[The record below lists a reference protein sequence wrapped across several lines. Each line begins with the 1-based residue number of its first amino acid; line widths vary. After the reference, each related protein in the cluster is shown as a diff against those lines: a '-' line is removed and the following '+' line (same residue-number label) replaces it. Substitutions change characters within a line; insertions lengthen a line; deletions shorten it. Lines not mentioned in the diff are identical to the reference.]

1 MDHKKASQIL
11 KLLAVLM
18 ILFISNSQ
26 LEAQPE
32 SVVQTNYPHPVV
44 ELKEWLVHSGDLAID
59 KVFADNP
66 SIWEEETLNHEWWEK
81 GLIKWFKKE
90 VVIPEELDGLDVILH
105 INVAP
110 SGIVYV
116 NGNKLFN
123 AGGKS
128 GKGVLVKSAKVNQ
141 KFEIAVKAQN
151 QGYNCRFYMADLV
164 GMPEGYGQLV
174 KAISDFKQLK
184 PPAGISLVEWKRKL
198 YVDDEVALAS
208 SIDKDWESVKTG
220 DSWRGERKHAWYRI
234 LLELPEEIDGFQV
247 EGKSIRLLMNANDRG
262 EIWFKGQ
269 LFQEF
274 QDDQGNVILTD
285 AANITE
291 PGLLAIK
298 VKNIWGSGSLRK
310 VTLITE
316 EAYQIRNNFELLMM
330 RLDRMDR
337 FFQRHP
343 SPDLTLLSR
352 IAGSFQQEPSS
363 NHDMG
368 TKLRD
373 ISNQLNVIEN
383 QLSNSP
389 AFMVPPYLQ
398 AVEDDGITIMWET
411 VYPSY
416 GKILYG
422 TDNQLDHT
430 IIEESIPSVMH
441 EITLSGLEKDQDY
454 YYKVVVENLSSQV
467 YSFHTKKTSETPIKF
482 IVYGDSRS
490 FPKVHENLIK
500 LMIEE
505 KPDFIANV
513 GDVVTTGVRL
523 NEWIDEHFYPLRHIS
538 GNVPTY
544 ISIGNHEYGGY
555 QETRVVPPFEERVH
569 NPVNSTGSNEYFFS
583 FNYANSHFIFLDPNK
598 ADSPYGERIS
608 PGSQQYN
615 WFVND
620 VKKAKENSEWIFV
633 FLHQPPYSEAW
644 SGGYYDGEPLLRKEI
659 VPIMEANNVGIVFA
673 GHTHDYERG
682 LPHPPYD
689 PETGSGNNAVYVITG
704 GGGSNLDNHKYKEW
718 EQIDLPDHQAT
729 TDNDDFDGGEYYLYH
744 YIVVEIDGKNLKY
757 KAVKM
762 NGDGSHGGIF
772 DSFKLNHK

>member
-1 MDHKKASQIL
+1 MKKNKIFLFVIVLAIL
-11 KLLAVLM
+11 SYNHL
-18 ILFISNSQ
+18 I
-26 LEAQPE
+26 AQSDRIIQPL
-32 SVVQTNYPHPVV
+32 YPHPVV
-44 ELKEWLVHSGDLAID
+44 ELNEWLVHSGDLSID
-59 KVFADNP
+59 KVFANNP

-81 GLIKWFKKE
+81 GTIKWFKKE
-90 VVIPEELDGLDVILH
+90 VIIPEELNGLDVILH
-105 INVAP
+105 INVDP
-110 SGIVYV
+110 SGIVYI

-128 GKGVLVKSAKVNQ
+128 GKGVLTESAKAGQ
-141 KFEIAVKAQN
+141 KFHIAVKAQN
-151 QGYNCRFYMADLV
+151 GGYNCRFHRADLT

-174 KAISDFKQLK
+174 KAISDLKQLK

-220 DSWRGERKHAWYRI
+220 DSWSGERKHAWYRL
-234 LLELPEEIDGFQV
+234 LLEIPEEIDGFQV

-262 EIWFKGQ
+262 EIWFKGR

-274 QDDQGNVILTD
+274 QEDQGNVILTD

-298 VKNIWGSGSLRK
+298 VKNIWGSGSLRR

-316 EAYQIRNNFELLMM
+316 EAFQVRNNFELLMM
-330 RLDRMDR
+330 RIDRMDR

-343 SPDLTLLSR
+343 SPDIKLLNR
-352 IAGSFQQEPSS
+352 IAGSFQQELSS

-373 ISNQLNVIEN
+373 ISNKLNVIEN

-398 AVEDDGITIMWET
+398 AVEDNGITIMWET

-422 TDNQLDHT
+422 MDNQLDHT

-441 EITLSGLEKDQDY
+441 EITLSGLEKDQGY
-454 YYKVVVENLSSQV
+454 HYKVVVENLSSQL
-467 YSFHTKKTSETPIKF
+467 YSFHTKKTSEAPIKF

-490 FPKVHENLIK
+490 FPKVHANLVK

-513 GDVVTTGVRL
+513 GDVVTTGAHL

-583 FNYANSHFIFLDPNK
+583 FDFANSHFIFLDPNK

-620 VKKAKENSEWIFV
+620 VAKAKENSEWIFV
-633 FLHQPPYSEAW
+633 FLHQPPYSECW
-644 SGGYYDGEPLLRKEI
+644 SGGYYNGEPLLRKEI
-659 VPIMEANNVGIVFA
+659 VPIIEANNVGIVFA

-718 EQIDLPDHQAT
+718 EQIDLPDHPAT

-744 YIVVEIDGKNLKY
+744 YIVVEIDGKSLKY

-772 DSFKLNHK
+772 DSFELNHK

>member
-1 MDHKKASQIL
+1 MHHKKASQIL

-128 GKGVLVKSAKVNQ
+128 GKGVLVESAKVNQ

-247 EGKSIRLLMNANDRG
+247 KGKSIRLLMNANDRG

-291 PGLLAIK
+291 PGL
-298 VKNIWGSGSLRK
+298 S
-310 VTLITE
+310 
-316 EAYQIRNNFELLMM
+316 
-330 RLDRMDR
+330 
-337 FFQRHP
+337 
-343 SPDLTLLSR
+343 
-352 IAGSFQQEPSS
+352 
-363 NHDMG
+363 
-368 TKLRD
+368 
-373 ISNQLNVIEN
+373 
-383 QLSNSP
+383 
-389 AFMVPPYLQ
+389 
-398 AVEDDGITIMWET
+398 
-411 VYPSY
+411 
-416 GKILYG
+416 
-422 TDNQLDHT
+422 
-430 IIEESIPSVMH
+430 
-441 EITLSGLEKDQDY
+441 
-454 YYKVVVENLSSQV
+454 
-467 YSFHTKKTSETPIKF
+467 
-482 IVYGDSRS
+482 
-490 FPKVHENLIK
+490 
-500 LMIEE
+500 
-505 KPDFIANV
+505 
-513 GDVVTTGVRL
+513 
-523 NEWIDEHFYPLRHIS
+523 
-538 GNVPTY
+538 
-544 ISIGNHEYGGY
+544 
-555 QETRVVPPFEERVH
+555 
-569 NPVNSTGSNEYFFS
+569 
-583 FNYANSHFIFLDPNK
+583 
-598 ADSPYGERIS
+598 
-608 PGSQQYN
+608 
-615 WFVND
+615 
-620 VKKAKENSEWIFV
+620 
-633 FLHQPPYSEAW
+633 
-644 SGGYYDGEPLLRKEI
+644 
-659 VPIMEANNVGIVFA
+659 
-673 GHTHDYERG
+673 
-682 LPHPPYD
+682 HPPYD